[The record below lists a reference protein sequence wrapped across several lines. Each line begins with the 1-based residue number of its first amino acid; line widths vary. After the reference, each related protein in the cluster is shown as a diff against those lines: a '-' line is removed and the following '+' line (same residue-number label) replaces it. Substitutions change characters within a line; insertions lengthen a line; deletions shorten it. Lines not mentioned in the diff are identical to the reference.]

1 MNTLHIIIKGNVQGV
16 GFRATVEHYA
26 NKQGI
31 KGSVRNL
38 ANGSVEIYAQGNQEL
53 LEPFVETLKEGTGLA
68 IIEHVA
74 VEECQVQKEYDQF
87 QIIF

>member
-26 NKQGI
+26 NKMRI

-38 ANGSVEIYAQGNQEL
+38 ANGSVEIYAQGTEES
-53 LEPFVETLKEGTGLA
+53 LEPFVESLKKGTGLA

-74 VEECQVQKEYDQF
+74 IEEYQVQKQYDSF